1 MTTDSGKNIFLS
13 IGAMKAGTTLL
24 YSILKQHPD
33 IYCLPE
39 KELHFFAH
47 IYGLDGRL
55 LRPLE
60 SRAHCGFNIP
70 RPGAALKGKI
80 LTQDFRRHR
89 LASVMRG
96 QYSAMSDANELREI
110 TCWYAE
116 RYLTDPIDWEWFE
129 RIFVNAGHRYCAD
142 FSNYGALLGKRAW
155 REIKQAAKGRL
166 KVLYI
171 MRHPAERLWSHYK
184 FHQLHAGN
192 TFTPEAFNA
201 AQVDKLAKDK
211 YISAHSRYG
220 DIIQDLTVHLNE
232 NNLKIIFFEDLLR
245 SPGATLRSIETFLGV
260 PAHSYSLDLTKKIN
274 ASSPILLNPSARE
287 RMHHYMHP
295 QLHKMEALG
304 INVPGEYFI

>member
-60 SRAHCGFNIP
+60 NRAHCGFNIP

-184 FHQLHAGN
+184 FHQSHAGRPLSP
-192 TFTPEAFNA
+192 TAFDA
-201 AQVDKLAKDK
+201 EQVDRLAADK
-211 YISAHSRYG
+211 YLSAHSRYG
-220 DIIQDLTVHLNE
+220 SIVESLKTSLDDNQ
-232 NNLKIIFFEDLLR
+232 LKIIFFEDLLKA
-245 SPGATLRSIETFLGV
+245 PEATLQSIEKFLEI
-260 PAHSYSLDLTKKIN
+260 PSHPYSLDLSKKIN
-274 ASSPILLNPSARE
+274 ASNPAALSLSARE
-287 RMHHYMHP
+287 RMGQYFRP
-295 QLHKMEALG
+295 ELSKLESLG
-304 INVPGEYFI
+304 IVVPNDYFT